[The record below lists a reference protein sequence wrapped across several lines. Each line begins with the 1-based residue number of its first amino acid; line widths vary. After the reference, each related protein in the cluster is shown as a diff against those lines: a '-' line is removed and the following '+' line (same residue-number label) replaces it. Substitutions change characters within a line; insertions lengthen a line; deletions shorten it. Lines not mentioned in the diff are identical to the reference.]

1 MKYVIFIHLFIKHFP
16 KFPFLREKRRK
27 ITEKT
32 QQLGN
37 LIPGGPKMNVAEML
51 NASTKYVKFL
61 QAQVGMLEL
70 MNTSE
75 VCNVNFLPKIFI
87 MWVDVMLWNCLILI
101 AFNIINLFLF

>member
-1 MKYVIFIHLFIKHFP
+1 M
-16 KFPFLREKRRK
+16 RERTRN

-32 QQLGN
+32 QQLGK

-70 MNTSE
+70 VNTVE
-75 VCNVNFLPKIFI
+75 VCNVNFLP
-87 MWVDVMLWNCLILI
+87 
-101 AFNIINLFLF
+101 